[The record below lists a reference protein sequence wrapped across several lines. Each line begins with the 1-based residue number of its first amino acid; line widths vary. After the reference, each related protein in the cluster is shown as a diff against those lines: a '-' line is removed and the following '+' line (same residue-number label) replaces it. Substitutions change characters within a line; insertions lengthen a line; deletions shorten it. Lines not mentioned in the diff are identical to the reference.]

1 MELETT
7 FYIIGIICM
16 SLITIILIGLII
28 VAFMIKAKINHIHDN
43 LQAKVRPL
51 TKLANKAEEV
61 ATSVAEKAKEALGK

>member
-16 SLITIILIGLII
+16 TLITLILIGII
-28 VAFMIKAKINHIHDN
+28 VLIFVIKAKITHLQNS

-51 TKLANKAEEV
+51 TQMVDKAEDMANKV
-61 ATSVAEKAKEALGK
+61 VNKLRK

>member
-16 SLITIILIGLII
+16 SLITLILIGLII
-28 VAFMIKAKINHIHDN
+28 VAVMIKAKINHIHDS

-51 TKLANKAEEV
+51 AKLANKAEEV
-61 ATSVAEKAKEALGK
+61 VSSVTDKAKDALGK